1 MIPANSGAGGTSP
14 RKCSICGRELNLFNC
29 ASIQWIPP
37 EIVEND
43 YGEIDFL
50 CPNCFLMLRATYN
63 AYVSQ
68 FQEDDSYETS

>member
-1 MIPANSGAGGTSP
+1 MGGVNSGAGGTSP
-14 RKCSICGRELNLFNC
+14 RKCSICSRELNLFNC

-63 AYVSQ
+63 AFVSQ
-68 FQEDDSYETS
+68 FQEGDSDETP